1 MARKQRKVYG
11 HIKCTD
17 CGTLTDINRQQDES
31 DNTADH
37 GRFYWNCKNNRVCLA
52 HHRFSPG
59 ISDVKDVPGYIPLTE
74 KQVELAAPIR
84 SAQEPKEAEKTAP
97 NNEKKGGVGDWFNSF

>member
-59 ISDVKDVPGYIPLTE
+59 IADVKDVPGYIPLSEPKPETVAPGHNSEKSE
-74 KQVELAAPIR
+74 KQEIAP
-84 SAQEPKEAEKTAP
+84 SD
-97 NNEKKGGVGDWFNSF
+97 NEKEGGGNDWFSSF